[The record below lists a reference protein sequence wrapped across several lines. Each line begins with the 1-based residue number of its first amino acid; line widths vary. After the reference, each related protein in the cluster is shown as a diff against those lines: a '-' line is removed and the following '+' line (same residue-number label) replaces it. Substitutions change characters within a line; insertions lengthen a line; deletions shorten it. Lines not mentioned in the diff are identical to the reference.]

1 MKPLF
6 APPPPCSL
14 PCSDGKHEFPVN
26 RVFCVGQNYAAH
38 AREMGGDP
46 DREPPFY
53 FAKSTAAVVLAGGSI
68 SYPPGT
74 ENYHYEMELVLAIG
88 KAGTDIEVSAASDHI
103 IGYCCGLDMTRRDL
117 QATAKAKGRPWTL
130 AKDVEEGA
138 VIGGVHLVADV
149 GQLDRGRIWL
159 ERNGELVQEAD
170 LTQMIWSP
178 EEIVSH
184 LSRFYTLA
192 PGDLIFSGTPAG
204 VGPVVP
210 GDSLRGGIDGLGEIE
225 VTLHSDR

>member
-1 MKPLF
+1 M
-6 APPPPCSL
+6 PCANGR
-14 PCSDGKHEFPVN
+14 DQFPVN

-46 DREPPFY
+46 EREPPFY
-53 FAKSTAAVVLAGGSI
+53 FAKSTAAIVLAGGSI
-68 SYPPGT
+68 TYPPGT

-88 KAGTDIEVSAASDHI
+88 KAGANIEVADASDHI

-117 QATAKAKGRPWTL
+117 QAAAKAKGRPWTI

-138 VIGGVHLVADV
+138 VVGAIHLVAEV
-149 GQLDRGRIWL
+149 GLLSRGRIWL
-159 ERNGELVQEAD
+159 QHNGELVQEAD
-170 LTQMIWSP
+170 LSQMIWSP

-184 LSRFYTLA
+184 LSRFYNLA
-192 PGDLIFSGTPAG
+192 PGDLIYTGTPAG

-210 GDSLRGGIDGLGEIE
+210 GDTLRGGIDAVGDIRVMITDGA
-225 VTLHSDR
+225 S

>member
-6 APPPPCSL
+6 EPPPACSVPCV
-14 PCSDGKHEFPVN
+14 DGEHSFPVN

-46 DREPPFY
+46 EREPPFY
-53 FAKSTAAVVLAGGSI
+53 FGKSTAAVVLAGGSI
-68 SYPPGT
+68 AYPPGT

-88 KAGTDIEVSAASDHI
+88 KAGTDVAVSAARDHI
-103 IGYCCGLDMTRRDL
+103 VGYCCGLDMTRRDL
-117 QATAKAKGRPWTL
+117 QSAAKAKGRPWTL

-138 VIGGVHLVADV
+138 VLGSVHLAADV
-149 GQLDRGRIWL
+149 GRLTDGRIWL
-159 ERNGELVQEAD
+159 EQNGRLVQEAD
-170 LTQMIWSP
+170 LSQMIWSS

-192 PGDLIFSGTPAG
+192 PGDLVFTGTPAG
-204 VGPVVP
+204 VGPVNP
-210 GDSLRGGIDGLGEIE
+210 GDRLVGGIEGLGEIE
-225 VTLHSDR
+225 VTVNQRR